1 MLGTTVR
8 QETSMIDKQAI
19 LDAFHFRHAC
29 KEFDPG
35 RKIPAADFDL
45 ILETGRLSP
54 SSFGY
59 EPWQFVVIQ
68 DMALREKLLPVT
80 WGAQKTLPTA
90 SHYMAILVRK
100 EDMRYDSAYLVDF
113 MRRVKGFNDE
123 VIAKR
128 TSVYRKFQE
137 SDFRL
142 LDSERALFDWG
153 CRQAYIALGNMMTA
167 AAMIGVD
174 SCPIEGFEQAPTER
188 ILAEAGVLD
197 PAKFGLAVMVAFGY
211 RKNPQTPKTRR
222 EMAEV
227 VRWIE

>member
-1 MLGTTVR
+1 MSGTTR
-8 QETSMIDKQAI
+8 KEKTMIDKQAI

-29 KEFDPG
+29 KEFDPT
-35 RKIPAADFDL
+35 RKIAAADFDF

-68 DMALREKLLPVT
+68 DMALRQQLLPMT

-90 SHYMAILVRK
+90 SHYLAILVRK
-100 EDMRYDSAYLVDF
+100 GDLRYDSAYLDDF
-113 MRRVKGFNDE
+113 MRRVKGMNDE
-123 VIAKR
+123 AIAKR
-128 TSVYRKFQE
+128 TAVLKKFQE

-142 LDSERALFDWG
+142 LDSERALHDWG
-153 CRQAYIALGNMMTA
+153 CKQAYIALGNMMTA

-174 SCPIEGFEQAPTER
+174 SCPIEGFEAEPAER
-188 ILAEAGVLD
+188 ILADAGVLD
-197 PAKFGLAVMVAFGY
+197 PAQFGLAVMVAFGY
-211 RKNPQTPKTRR
+211 RVNPQTPKSRR

-227 VRWIE
+227 VRWV